1 VSGIPER
8 QALQPERTALAWQRT
23 ALTSLMLLPP
33 VVVVAARVQVWE
45 IVAGGS
51 VAAVVAA
58 PMVLG
63 VRERFT
69 ELHDDTLR
77 RSPFP
82 MMVRVAAV
90 TIFGAVGGLVMAAV
104 LVLGLGH

>member
-33 VVVVAARVQVWE
+33 LVVVAARVQVWE
-45 IVAGGS
+45 LVAGGS
-51 VAAVVAA
+51 VAAVLAA

-63 VRERFT
+63 VRERFS

-82 MMVRVAAV
+82 MMVRVVVV
-90 TIFGAVGGLVMAAV
+90 TLFGAAGGLAMAGV
-104 LVLGLGH
+104 LLFG